1 MPRTNLNA
9 RCHVLKFQ
17 VHPCVM
23 LLLKGRYV
31 EIGQV
36 WRGEAGSE
44 VICRA
49 LHAEHEEGKLLLDLR
64 FELPEFEFQM

>member
-1 MPRTNLNA
+1 MQA
-9 RCHVLKFQ
+9 VLSVKFQ

-36 WRGEAGSE
+36 WRAEAGIGVSDQDPAF
-44 VICRA
+44 VSYVNKFSVFI
-49 LHAEHEEGKLLLDLR
+49 EGLLCPWHRVDKSK
-64 FELPEFEFQM
+64 

>member
-1 MPRTNLNA
+1 MQDILFISPIEFREGKEERPRTNLNA

-44 VICRA
+44 VSDQDPA
-49 LHAEHEEGKLLLDLR
+49 L
-64 FELPEFEFQM
+64 

>member
-1 MPRTNLNA
+1 
-9 RCHVLKFQ
+9 
-17 VHPCVM
+17 M

-44 VICRA
+44 VSDQDPA
-49 LHAEHEEGKLLLDLR
+49 L
-64 FELPEFEFQM
+64 

>member
-1 MPRTNLNA
+1 MGKLVA
-9 RCHVLKFQ
+9 GAV
-17 VHPCVM
+17 
-23 LLLKGRYV
+23 V
-31 EIGQV
+31 EDSSFIASILV
-36 WRGEAGSE
+36 GEAGSE